1 MDAPVIHN
9 EATHH
14 AIVEACGPPN
24 ILLGAPMEVEQ
35 EPQLLLLGSPGPE
48 KGSSGPEKS
57 PNVVG
62 NGSLSVV
69 ATITNKLHIRQPTG
83 QVPQPSSTK
92 NEAI

>member
-35 EPQLLLLGSPGPE
+35 EPQLLLLGS
-48 KGSSGPEKS
+48 SGPEKS

-69 ATITNKLHIRQPTG
+69 ATITNKLHIRQPTS